1 MTPQSPTDA
10 FVQGSMYIIGTGGSI
25 FTWVSD
31 EKIFAGCIALLTT
44 TLLITNIV
52 LNLKRIKQ
60 LDRDRDS
67 HDKPDLL
74 PKKPKT

>member
-60 LDRDRDS
+60 LDRESRD
-67 HDKPDLL
+67 KAELL
-74 PKKPKT
+74 SKKPKL